1 MKPLAYQYNKF
12 LLEETELYITKG
24 LKKMAEDTAKTRGEE
39 QIQNVKTFLDFSLQ
53 PECVVLASF
62 KPVAQTSEPQQ
73 PETVQ
78 HNVSETK
85 QLDDVSLTNI
95 QVTAKQTEQ
104 EQPEGVLRANI
115 EIETEQKQMVKIP
128 LKFSQP
134 RLQPTSEQ
142 LDGSNTSSE
151 HAEET

>member
-12 LLEETELYITKG
+12 LLEETELYITNG
-24 LKKMAEDTAKTRGEE
+24 LKKMAEDTARTRGEE
-39 QIQNVKTFLDFSLQ
+39 QIQNIKTFLDFSLQ
-53 PECVVLASF
+53 PECVVLASL

-85 QLDDVSLTNI
+85 QLDDVPHTNI

-104 EQPEGVLRANI
+104 EQPEGVLLANI
-115 EIETEQKQMVKIP
+115 EIAEKLTEQQQMVKIP

-134 RLQPTSEQ
+134 RL
-142 LDGSNTSSE
+142 
-151 HAEET
+151 

>member
-115 EIETEQKQMVKIP
+115 EIETEQQQMVKIP

>member
-24 LKKMAEDTAKTRGEE
+24 LKKMAEDTARTRGEE

-115 EIETEQKQMVKIP
+115 EIETEQQQMVKIP